1 MGYTTD
7 FAGTFQVSPPLTEEH
22 RLYLGRFADT
32 RRMQRDPTIA
42 ATFPDPLRVAAGLPI
57 GPQGAYYVGVPAD
70 VTTWEGHWGQDRDA
84 SVLAYN
90 GAASGQ
96 PGLWCQWVP
105 TRDGTGIMWD
115 GSEKFYDYVQW
126 LQYIVD
132 HFLKPWGY
140 SLSGE
145 VVWEG
150 ENRNDLGT
158 IVARDNT
165 ITTHHGS
172 VSYGREEML
181 GQ

>member
-1 MGYTTD
+1 MTAAHHNLAAHGVNDMGYTTD

-70 VTTWEGHWGQDRDA
+70 VTTWE
-84 SVLAYN
+84 
-90 GAASGQ
+90 
-96 PGLWCQWVP
+96 
-105 TRDGTGIMWD
+105 
-115 GSEKFYDYVQW
+115 VQW
-126 LQYIVD
+126 LQYIAD